1 MITDKILNEVIYKAS
16 RSSGKGGQNV
26 NKVSTKVELYFNVY
40 DSLHLSYE
48 DKITLLNKLSNRI
61 DKTGVLKLD
70 SQTERSQFQN
80 KQIVS
85 EKFKSLLIEALKKPK
100 KRVKTKPTAGSKE
113 KRIGTKKIVST
124 KKTMRRKDINISDD

>member
-1 MITDKILNEVIYKAS
+1 
-16 RSSGKGGQNV
+16 
-26 NKVSTKVELYFNVY
+26 LY
-40 DSLHLSYE
+40 LSYE

-85 EKFKSLLIEALKKPK
+85 EKFKNLIREALKKPK
-100 KRVKTKPTAGSKE
+100 KRLKTKPTAGSKE
-113 KRIGTKKIVST
+113 KRIGAKKIVST